1 MLELA
6 GGKADKPMQAI
17 VLRSHVREDGSVDV
31 RVPSEYAGKDV
42 ELVVVV
48 QSLTGAAPKQVARP
62 YDSLRLMASMNLD
75 GPVDGAER
83 FHEILY
89 RLPDDDSE

>member
-1 MLELA
+1 
-6 GGKADKPMQAI
+6 MQAI
-17 VLRSHVREDGSVDV
+17 VLQSHVSDDGSVEI
-31 RVPSEYAGKDV
+31 RLPSTYAGKDV

-48 QSLTGAAPKQVARP
+48 QSLADTTPKKTGRP

-89 RLPDDDSE
+89 KLPDDNSE